1 MKFKDLREF
10 IDYLEQQ
17 GQLQRITQPVDP
29 DQEITEICDRTLRA
43 GGPAL
48 LFENPVGYD
57 VPVLAN
63 LFGTPE
69 RVAMGMG
76 REDVRDLREVGK
88 LLAYL
93 KEPEP
98 PRGFRDAIDKLPL
111 FKQVLNMPVKRLR
124 HAPCQEVV
132 WQGDEVDLDK
142 IPVMSC
148 WPGDVAPLLTWGLT
162 ITKGP
167 HKKRQNLGIYR
178 QQKIG
183 KNKIIMRWLAH
194 RGGALDLRDWME
206 THPGEPFPVTV
217 AFGADPATILGAVTP
232 VPDTLSEYAFAGL
245 LRGRKTEV
253 VKSLSNDLEVPAS
266 AEIVL
271 EGYIDPNE
279 YADEGPYGDHTGYY
293 NEVERHHVFTITHV
307 TMRNKP
313 IYHSTYTGRPPD
325 EPAVLGVA
333 LNEVF
338 VPILQKQFPEIAD
351 FYLPPEG
358 CSYRMAVVTMK
369 KQYPGHAKRVM
380 MGVWSFLRQFM
391 YTKFVLVC
399 DEDVNARDWG
409 SVVSAM
415 TANFAPARD
424 TLIIDSTPIDSLDFA
439 SPVVGLGS
447 KMGLDATR
455 KWDAEIALGGHA
467 SATDMPKADMAAD
480 ALIAAVREACPEVVD
495 LYLPDGAGKL
505 AVASVKKTEAGLGP
519 DVLTRMWAAAGD
531 TSALGMVIVCDA
543 EDVNGRDWNDVIWA
557 VTTRMDPGRD
567 SVIVRDAHGGSR
579 MGWDATNKWPSETSG
594 DAHSHPCDKP
604 REWGTPISKDPAV
617 VAKIDALWP
626 SLGIRC

>member
-1 MKFKDLREF
+1 MSFKDLRDF
-10 IDYLEQQ
+10 IDHLESI
-17 GQLQRITQPVDP
+17 GQLKRISHPVDP
-29 DQEITEICDRTLRA
+29 DYEMTEISDRTLRA

-57 VPVLAN
+57 MPVLTN
-63 LFGTPE
+63 LFGTPN
-69 RVAMGMG
+69 RVAIGMG
-76 REDVRDLREVGK
+76 RQEVKELREVGK

-98 PRGFRDAIDKLPL
+98 PKGFKDALDKLPV
-111 FKQVLNMPVKRLR
+111 FKQVLNMPAKRLR
-124 HAPCQEVV
+124 KAACQQVV
-132 WQGDEVDLDK
+132 WQGNEVDLDK

-148 WPGDVAPLLTWGLT
+148 WADDVAPLLTWGLT
-162 ITKGP
+162 VTRGP
-167 HKKRQNLGIYR
+167 NKKRQNLGIYR

-206 THPGEPFPVTV
+206 TNPGKPFPISV

-245 LRGRKTEV
+245 LRGSKTEV
-253 VKSLSNDLEVPAS
+253 VKSISNDLEVPAS
-266 AEIVL
+266 AEIVM

-279 YADEGPYGDHTGYY
+279 FADEGPYGDHTGYY
-293 NEVERHHVFTITHV
+293 NEKEKHHVFTITHV
-307 TMRNKP
+307 TMRENP

-338 VPILQKQFPEIAD
+338 VPILQKQFPEIED

-399 DEDVNARDWG
+399 DEDVNARDW
-409 SVVSAM
+409 SQVTAAM
-415 TANFAPARD
+415 CKYMDPSRD
-424 TLIIDSTPIDSLDFA
+424 SLMIENTPIDSLDFA

-447 KMGLDATR
+447 KMGLDITK
-455 KWDAEIALGGHA
+455 KWDAELAL
-467 SATDMPKADMAAD
+467 S
-480 ALIAAVREACPEVVD
+480 
-495 LYLPDGAGKL
+495 
-505 AVASVKKTEAGLGP
+505 P
-519 DVLTRMWAAAGD
+519 DVESAPVSSEHIEGSLAELTKAHPEIIDIHLQNDNASMVVVSIDKQAAGNGKKIMEAVWSQFD
-531 TSALGMVIVCDA
+531 ENKFVIVCDG
-543 EDVNGRDWNDVIWA
+543 DVNVSDWNDIIWA
-557 VTTRMDPGRD
+557 VTTRMDPARD
-567 SVIVRDAHGGSR
+567 TLFPQNETGHSK
-579 MGWDATNKWPSETSG
+579 MGLDATNKWEG
-594 DAHSHPCDKP
+594 ECL
-604 REWGTPISKDPAV
+604 REWGVPITKDPELV
-617 VAKIDALWP
+617 KKIDSIWEQ
-626 SLGIRC
+626 LGIS